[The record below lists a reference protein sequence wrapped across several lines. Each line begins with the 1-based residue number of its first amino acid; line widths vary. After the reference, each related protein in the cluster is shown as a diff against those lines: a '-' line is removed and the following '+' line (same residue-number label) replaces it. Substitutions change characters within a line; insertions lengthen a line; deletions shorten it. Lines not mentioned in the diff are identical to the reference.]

1 MLLYASLILLVVFA
15 ILVCFFRDLLYAAV
29 SLALASVMLSVVLFQ
44 YGANI
49 AAVFELSVCAGLIT
63 VLFVSTVSMTKDSD
77 QANESRLP
85 AYFLPFILVLFLGL
99 DFFLVKWLAGSTL
112 VGAGFPA
119 TPAELS
125 ERVLGTAHD
134 GYRRPGQPDSGRRF
148 RHPNHH
154 AGAVREEDMTE
165 ETILLLLSGLL
176 LFMVGVYLMFAY
188 RNLLRVILGVEV
200 MAKGVTLVLL
210 AAGVFRG
217 SVEYIQALIV
227 TFIIVETI
235 LAAVVLAITFV
246 AQRIY
251 NSLDIRNLSKLKG

>member
-119 TPAELS
+119 TPGLNFQNVFWGLRMTDIVGQISLILVGVFGILTIMRALS
-125 ERVLGTAHD
+125 ERRKHD
-134 GYRRPGQPDSGRRF
+134 
-148 RHPNHH
+148 
-154 AGAVREEDMTE
+154 
-165 ETILLLLSGLL
+165 
-176 LFMVGVYLMFAY
+176 
-188 RNLLRVILGVEV
+188 
-200 MAKGVTLVLL
+200 
-210 AAGVFRG
+210 
-217 SVEYIQALIV
+217 
-227 TFIIVETI
+227 
-235 LAAVVLAITFV
+235 
-246 AQRIY
+246 
-251 NSLDIRNLSKLKG
+251 